1 MGQKVVRF
9 SDLTGEILADDEQV
23 VRLVIIQHPD
33 LEDGP
38 AEIEAAPSE
47 LKGIEDKTVEV
58 VTFEIHA
65 PGQPPRSLVVD
76 LASFDELATDGS
88 MATVLKN
95 APKSYAKP
103 ARAKPTGEP
112 RINYGSVDH
121 AGKPHKGKTTDAE
134 KQIVRDHL
142 DAVNQRLQS
151 EGLRTIDLDN
161 PEHVSRY
168 GLAELATATTEE

>member
-1 MGQKVVRF
+1 MGQKVVKF
-9 SDLTGEILADDEQV
+9 SDLTGKILADDEL
-23 VRLVIIQHPD
+23 VRLVVTQHPALD
-33 LEDGP
+33 DGP
-38 AEIEAAPSE
+38 VEIEAAPSE
-47 LKGIEDKTVEV
+47 LDGIEDKTVEV

-65 PGQPPRSLVVD
+65 PGQPPRSLVVNLD
-76 LASFDELATDGS
+76 VFDKLATDNP
-88 MATVLKN
+88 MATVLKD

-103 ARAKPTGEP
+103 ARARPTGEP
-112 RINYGSVDH
+112 RINYGSVEH

-142 DAVNQRLQS
+142 DAVNQRLQG

-168 GLAELATATTEE
+168 GLEALVKAKDAE